1 MKCIW
6 ATRLRPR
13 FWKKHKWIE
22 FEKVG
27 GRNCCVKG
35 QSNFSKP
42 LLYFAKFKDL
52 VWGLFCWVKF
62 QWFIVIGWIEVRRCS
77 WIALSRFLLFNLSH
91 FLRLCCPKNF
101 RLYLLDFILF
111 YFSLSFSSTFSFF
124 SLLYMVNSFYVI
136 FYTPSSLQLLNL
148 NLLYVYIWKK
158 SH

>member
-1 MKCIW
+1 VKCIW

-52 VWGLFCWVKF
+52 V
-62 QWFIVIGWIEVRRCS
+62 
-77 WIALSRFLLFNLSH
+77 
-91 FLRLCCPKNF
+91 
-101 RLYLLDFILF
+101 
-111 YFSLSFSSTFSFF
+111 
-124 SLLYMVNSFYVI
+124 
-136 FYTPSSLQLLNL
+136 
-148 NLLYVYIWKK
+148 
-158 SH
+158 